1 MIASSDTA
9 VQLLQSLEAFYMS
22 QKCFNI
28 IFSTGL
34 RLVHESIVETFVK
47 RFGFLPAY
55 HYSMVKIQI
64 ISHFLS
70 HLACE
75 TVPWDA
81 LLCCESHLLQTGK
94 AE

>member
-34 RLVHESIVETFVK
+34 RLVHESIIETFVK

-55 HYSMVKIQI
+55 HYSKWYGKDPDNF
-64 ISHFLS
+64 SF
-70 HLACE
+70 
-75 TVPWDA
+75 P
-81 LLCCESHLLQTGK
+81 ESFSL
-94 AE
+94 